1 MEQQLIVMNNLTNL
15 VDIWP
20 LILLLSRGSSGGI
33 RLPQM
38 ISGSAVPSACTGR
51 SSARKTGRGW
61 DRGLLP
67 AARVPST
74 LPATDLGIGPA
85 FFPHLIE
92 PAASHEVKRNN
103 AAALPKS
110 NTQREVNKHDR
121 SDKCCANT

>member
-20 LILLLSRGSSGGI
+20 LILLLSKGSSGGI

-38 ISGSAVPSACTGR
+38 KSGSAVPSACTGR
-51 SSARKTGRGW
+51 GSARKTGRGW
-61 DRGLLP
+61 NRGLLP
-67 AARVPST
+67 AAPVPST
-74 LPATDLGIGPA
+74 SPATDLGIGPV
-85 FFPHLIE
+85 FFSHLIE

-110 NTQREVNKHDR
+110 NTPRKVNKHDR
-121 SDKCCANT
+121 SDKCCANI